1 MTLLLILIILI
12 MLYGIFI
19 WLMTENKM
27 KENKLFTIIESV
39 SPIPTLP
46 LDN

>member
-12 MLYGIFI
+12 MLYGI

-27 KENKLFTIIESV
+27 TENKMFTIIESV